1 MTVPLGRATTTPG
14 LDPSPSR
21 IDTFSI
27 RMPQLHGRQRRVRV
41 YVPSGYDCD
50 ENLAWPVLVMQ
61 DGQSLFSAGPFG
73 NWKLGETM
81 DRLVEEGRTAGIIIV
96 GVDNSEHRWDEYGP
110 WANARMMDWMIP
122 SWASPAQG
130 GEASAY
136 LSFIVDTLLPE
147 VASRYRI
154 STARAHT
161 GIGGSSMGGLFAL
174 YAGLTRPDV
183 FSKVMAMSTAVWF
196 AESDGPWLSNNR
208 LLALIQR
215 RAAPADVR
223 FYLDVGANERSR
235 VAEPKVQDATGNPV
249 TYPQVYVEGTERV
262 ASALRE
268 RGVSDAH
275 LRLVVDPD
283 GIHHETAWARRFE
296 GAVEWLFP

>member
-14 LDPSPSR
+14 LEPSPSR
-21 IDTFSI
+21 IDTFSL
-27 RMPQLHGRQRRVRV
+27 RMPQLHGRQRNVRV
-41 YVPSGYDCD
+41 YVPPGYDCD

-61 DGQSLFSAGPFG
+61 DGQSLFTAGPFG
-73 NWKLGETM
+73 DWRLGQTM
-81 DRLVEEGRTAGIIIV
+81 DQLVESGRSSGAVIV

-110 WANARMMDWMIP
+110 WANSHMMDWMIP
-122 SWASPAQG
+122 SWANATQG
-130 GEASAY
+130 GEAAAY
-136 LSFIVDTLLPE
+136 LSFIVDTLLPG

-183 FSKVMAMSTAVWF
+183 FSKVLAMSTAVWF
-196 AESDGPWLSNNR
+196 AESGGPWLSKNR
-208 LLALIQR
+208 LLALIER
-215 RAAPADVR
+215 RVPPNDVH

-235 VAEPKVQDATGNPV
+235 LAEPNVCSADGTAL

-262 ASALRE
+262 VSALRE
-268 RGVSDAH
+268 RGVPDAH
-275 LRLVVDPD
+275 LRLVIDPA